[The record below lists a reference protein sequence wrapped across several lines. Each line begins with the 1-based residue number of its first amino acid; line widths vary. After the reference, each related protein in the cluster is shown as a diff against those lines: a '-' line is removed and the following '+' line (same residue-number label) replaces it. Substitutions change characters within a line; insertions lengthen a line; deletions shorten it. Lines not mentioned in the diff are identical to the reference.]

1 MQHAK
6 QSINI
11 KSPIVNAVRAVVGQK
26 SDLKGPNNR
35 TNEARICPLG
45 RGRDH
50 RGGLP
55 FTNGA
60 QSFARPLYRRKE
72 RGVIAGEY
80 GSFSMSPSSGPR
92 SR

>member
-1 MQHAK
+1 MHNAK

-11 KSPIVNAVRAVVGQK
+11 NSPMVNAVRAVVGQK

-35 TNEARICPLG
+35 TKEARICRLG

-50 RGGLP
+50 RSDLP
-55 FTNGA
+55 FLNCA
-60 QSFARPLYRRKE
+60 QSFTRPLYRRTE
-72 RGVIAGEY
+72 RGVIAGKY
-80 GSFSMSPSSGPR
+80 GSSSMSPSSGPR